1 MLTLNGSPPPPF
13 FFSLVRVQMESG
25 YSLWDFRG
33 QRVEEAKVER
43 FKQLL
48 WRPRPPTL
56 LSREQQRTIRR
67 NLREYS
73 RQFEEQDQLDAANE
87 NSELV
92 ERRTR
97 LLDEWTAWRRECR
110 EQLEE
115 KRRVLGKQPKASLL
129 KAQEAEE
136 ADEEVE
142 EWVEEV
148 IDEKIEVIADKEK
161 DN

>member
-1 MLTLNGSPPPPF
+1 
-13 FFSLVRVQMESG
+13 MESG
-25 YSLWDFRG
+25 YSIWDFRG

-56 LSREQQRTIRR
+56 LSREQQRQIRR

-73 RQFEEQDQLDAANE
+73 RQFEEQDLLDAANE

-97 LLDEWTAWRRECR
+97 LLDEWNAWRRECR
-110 EQLEE
+110 GQLEE
-115 KRRVLGKQPKASLL
+115 KRIALGKELKASLL
-129 KAQEAEE
+129 KAQAAQQ

-148 IDEKIEVIADKEK
+148 IDEKVEVIADDKE
-161 DN
+161 N